1 MSLWKVVIADDEALI
16 REGIRGSIPWDQ
28 MHMTVVGEAEDGEEA
43 LELALTWEADL
54 MLVDLNMPIMDGLT
68 LIRELRAKRPECR
81 IIIVTGHEEFAYAQ
95 EALRLNVDDYVLK
108 PIRIDQLTYVI
119 TEAKKQLEQQTA
131 QQKYFEL
138 ANRQIF
144 KNISLLR
151 ERFCLEWIEGEL
163 NAVQI
168 NEQLQFLQPPN
179 SAPRLIGVIRWPE
192 VSRGRPV
199 LPENDRR
206 LVLIR
211 HREHSRRVFGRHAA
225 CHLPRQDRPDRRL
238 DLGFR
243 RGGNARPAGAIDSQ
257 IFENFDP
264 AAFRRSERADR
275 RTCRVPGSQARRVSG
290 YANFPLVRRGK
301 LFVQEHYAD
310 PDVTLEQAAERLQVS
325 PVYFGRVF
333 KQELG
338 VSFGQH
344 LTQTRI
350 KRAIQLLTSTDLS
363 ILEIAE
369 RVGYHSQHYF
379 STSFRKTTGMS
390 PIQYRKGGSAE
401 DQEAE

>member
-16 REGIRGSIPWDQ
+16 REGIRSSIPWDQ

-168 NEQLQFLQPPN
+168 NEQLQFLQSPN

-206 LVLIR
+206 CSYSP
-211 HREHSRRVFGRHAA
+211 SRTFSASIWQA
-225 CHLPRQDRPDRRL
+225 CRMSSSAT
-238 DLGFR
+238 G
-243 RGGNARPAGAIDSQ
+243 PA
-257 IFENFDP
+257 
-264 AAFRRSERADR
+264 
-275 RTCRVPGSQARRVSG
+275 
-290 YANFPLVRRGK
+290 
-301 LFVQEHYAD
+301 
-310 PDVTLEQAAERLQVS
+310 
-325 PVYFGRVF
+325 
-333 KQELG
+333 
-338 VSFGQH
+338 
-344 LTQTRI
+344 
-350 KRAIQLLTSTDLS
+350 
-363 ILEIAE
+363 
-369 RVGYHSQHYF
+369 
-379 STSFRKTTGMS
+379 
-390 PIQYRKGGSAE
+390 
-401 DQEAE
+401 